1 MQIQL
6 PRRHQEENPPAEKLT
21 FEADDD
27 YNVLEDMLFD
37 LDSTTA
43 DLTSEQQPESPAE
56 SSTKSESP
64 EQPISESIPEPK
76 KFLERNMRYS
86 I

>member
-1 MQIQL
+1 
-6 PRRHQEENPPAEKLT
+6 
-21 FEADDD
+21 
-27 YNVLEDMLFD
+27 MLSD

-64 EQPISESIPEPK
+64 EQPIPESILEPK
-76 KFLERNMRYS
+76 KFLERNTRYS